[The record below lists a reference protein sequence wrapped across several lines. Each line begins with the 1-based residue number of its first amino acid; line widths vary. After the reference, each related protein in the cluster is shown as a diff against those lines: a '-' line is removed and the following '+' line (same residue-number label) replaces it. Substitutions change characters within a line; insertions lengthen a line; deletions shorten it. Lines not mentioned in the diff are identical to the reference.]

1 MYYARPPPFNNFT
14 YPNQPIP
21 IPPTPTTTSSSAAD
35 TTGYFGNLSPN
46 ISDEV
51 FIAILGCCSGFK
63 KFKRPVDPS
72 TGKPKPFALIEFES
86 PGDLSRVF
94 KLLQDFVLDNR
105 HFNIKIESQAQGNL
119 NLNVNVNVNVNQ
131 SQDVILEF
139 EENLKCLESIEKVL
153 IGKKLTNGG
162 SMEWIERKI
171 IILKEKLRE
180 NNLKNYNLKDEEKQ
194 QRDLIHKD
202 RQRNYSDLVFSDDKT
217 RFKVGDREKNNL
229 LMNLALKDR
238 ENRWEIKVKEIEKEI
253 RKDLEKDKEREK
265 RHEKESKILFE
276 EISKFSDS
284 DGNYLFFTNRQKWR
298 ENRQKAI
305 EKESEIFEGIK
316 KIETIQTIVKENEN
330 ENEKEKL
337 KAQMIRKQKNLIE
350 KFVPIERNELFNYPV
365 EWEHLIGC
373 AENFKNICNER
384 ICSFF
389 GNETLTGDRERCCLK
404 LSETIYNRISNGHVE
419 PMKLINE
426 LSLEP
431 SYLGVSSESGEAE
444 LLVMIIWRWLI
455 YCTTAQFYNV
465 ELCSFE
471 KK

>member
-1 MYYARPPPFNNFT
+1 MYYARPPPFT
-14 YPNQPIP
+14 YPNQMVAPS
-21 IPPTPTTTSSSAAD
+21 PTSTSTAD

-105 HFNIKIESQAQGNL
+105 HFNIKIESQLQGNA
-119 NLNVNVNVNVNQ
+119 NANANAN
-131 SQDVILEF
+131 QDVLEF
-139 EENLKCLESIEKVL
+139 EENLKCLERIEKVL

-171 IILKEKLRE
+171 VILKEKLRE
-180 NNLKNYNLKDEEKQ
+180 NNNLKNEEKK
-194 QRDLIHKD
+194 RDFIPKD

-217 RFKVGDREKNNL
+217 RFKGHDVDDGDGKEKNKNKNNL
-229 LMNLALKDR
+229 MMNLALKDR
-238 ENRWEIKVKEIEKEI
+238 ENRWEVKVKEIEREL

-298 ENRQKAI
+298 ENRQKAL

-316 KIETIQTIVKENEN
+316 KIETTIVNENGNGNEN
-330 ENEKEKL
+330 ENNENEIQSKL

-389 GNETLTGDRERCCLK
+389 GNGTLTGDRKRCCLK
-404 LSETIYNRISNGHVE
+404 LSEIIYDRISNGHVE

-465 ELCSFE
+465 ELCSF
-471 KK
+471 